1 VHGDYVIVRY
11 NPALSDSTEIIQAVT
26 LVQVGGLANIAPGE
40 GGGNSPTEERTSTDD
55 FFDDIGENCFAIVQ
69 DHVGIDFRDPPRDID
84 PLLRGQNDYIFMQL
98 ELTDTTIDFGWQCR
112 DPNYCPVTELSRLHL
127 DHRQKALMLKID
139 WDAVQYIE
147 NGEFL

>member
-1 VHGDYVIVRY
+1 
-11 NPALSDSTEIIQAVT
+11 
-26 LVQVGGLANIAPGE
+26 
-40 GGGNSPTEERTSTDD
+40 
-55 FFDDIGENCFAIVQ
+55 
-69 DHVGIDFRDPPRDID
+69 
-84 PLLRGQNDYIFMQL
+84 MQL